1 MSANL
6 KLSSK
11 ASAAYAKMNARA
23 AQGELLLHG
32 VVGADFTLA
41 TVLSGVRGMGVGSVI
56 RLHSP
61 GGDAHE
67 GLAIYE
73 ALKDKGFVVR
83 IDGLAASAASLIAM
97 AGARIVMAPGA
108 QLMLHNPW
116 TFAEGDGDALRKIAE
131 TLDKVRD
138 SYIAVYVERTR
149 LERTEIERVMDSET
163 FWSAQEVASLGFG
176 EVARADSSK
185 ALALALAA
193 CVMD

>member
-41 TVLSGVRGMGVGSVI
+41 TVMAGIRGMGAGSVI

-116 TFAEGDGDALRKIAE
+116 TMAEGDGDALRAVAD

-138 SYIAVYVERTR
+138 SYIAVYVERTK
-149 LERTEIERVMDSET
+149 LERAEVERVMDSET
-163 FWSAQEVASLGFG
+163 FWSAHEVATLGFG
-176 EVARADSSK
+176 EVARADASK
-185 ALALALAA
+185 ALALAMAA